1 MTDGRKISVFQLY
14 TIFSVSRVT
23 AFFTFIAPRSASF
36 TPGDRFILFI
46 PFCIFSVL
54 FSLPVFAVTKNGG
67 SITALSREISPAF
80 AKTIAVIY
88 AAAILWNAG
97 VSTAKFEFFMTT
109 AMFSGALLL
118 PFTAILLL
126 FCAYIGAKGIQTVG
140 RCCVI
145 LSAGLLVS
153 VAAIVAAT
161 AKDFDVCDLT
171 RPLGDGICPVIKNG
185 FAAAAR
191 TPETAA
197 LLFLLPEVNGKAKK
211 GFVPWLILFG
221 LFASGVLGFIAGVTG
236 KYGDGQTFQLYTLTQ
251 LAKFGPFEK
260 ADDLLTGLWVLCSMF
275 RNAFYIA
282 LASKTVNETFFR
294 KNKFLTYIFSA
305 AVVLFFCFL
314 LSKSVGVLSGTLA
327 SGMNELLFVL
337 LTAVVPLAVYTTLRI
352 KKHRT
357 KARGNSEA

>member
-1 MTDGRKISVFQLY
+1 MTDRRKISVFQLY
-14 TIFSVSRVT
+14 AIFSVSRVT

-36 TPGDRFILFI
+36 TAGDRFILFI

-80 AKTIAVIY
+80 AKTIDAMYI
-88 AAAILWNAG
+88 AAILWNAG

-109 AMFSGALLL
+109 AMFSGAVLL
-118 PFTAILLL
+118 PFTAILLF
-126 FCAYIGAKGIQTVG
+126 FCARIASKGIQTVG
-140 RCCVI
+140 RCCGI
-145 LSAGLLVS
+145 LLTILLVS
-153 VAAIVAAT
+153 VAVIVAST

-171 RPLGDGICPVIKNG
+171 RPLGDGLYPVIKNG

-197 LLFLLPEVNGKAKK
+197 LLFLLPEVNGNAKK

-260 ADDLLTGLWVLCSMF
+260 SDDLLTGLWVLCSMF
-275 RNAFYIA
+275 RNSFFIA
-282 LASKTVNETFFR
+282 LASKTANETFSI
-294 KNKFLTYIFSA
+294 KNKILTYIFSA

-314 LSKSVGVLSGTLA
+314 LSKSVGGLSGTLA
-327 SGMNELLFVL
+327 SGINELLFVL
-337 LTAVVPLAVYTTLRI
+337 LTAVVPLAVYTMTRI
-352 KKHRT
+352 KKRRNKT
-357 KARGNSEA
+357 RSKSKI